1 MTGSGSG
8 RASKAD
14 DNEALYTESE
24 IRTIALAII
33 AGVFFGGLGTG
44 VAFPTLPLLDDILG
58 ISALM
63 LGIILSANRF
73 TRLFMNTP
81 AGNLVDR
88 VGARKPMIFGLFVQA
103 MAPFGYVL
111 GLHVPRTTLVV
122 IPGFDTV
129 SIPAA
134 VFVLARGFWGLG
146 SAFVFI
152 GAFAIITQVT
162 TNSNRGRWLGY
173 MRGGQSLG
181 FPSGLIVGGIVT
193 DLADEQTAFLLAGGL
208 ALVAGIVASLV
219 LPRVDSNTEDRA
231 RLRDIPRIVRR
242 EPRIFPL
249 GVGNM
254 TIRFIFGG
262 VLLATVV
269 KYAEVT
275 GMELSVLSAAGISGV
290 VLATGVLCSSATTV
304 VSGQISDR
312 LSNRAIVTVPAF
324 LAIAM
329 GLSTIA
335 MFSTIEGLFAGT
347 ALIGIGTGATG
358 PALLAIVGDITPGSE
373 IGRMGSVYNV
383 FGDIGLTAGPLL
395 AVPMVDVWL
404 GYSVSYYLCA
414 AAVLLTLVVVAVPL
428 LHPRSG
434 VGPDTDVTS

>member
-1 MTGSGSG
+1 MTDAEERSLDDGPG
-8 RASKAD
+8 RVYSD
-14 DNEALYTESE
+14 SE

-58 ISALM
+58 ISAVM
-63 LGIILSANRF
+63 LGVILSANRI
-73 TRLFMNTP
+73 TRLVMNTP

-88 VGARKPMIFGLFVQA
+88 IGARKPMIAGLFVQA

-111 GLHVPRTTLVV
+111 GLHVPRGTLFVV
-122 IPGFDTV
+122 PGFDVV

-134 VFVLARGFWGLG
+134 VFVLARGMWGIG

-152 GAFAIITQVT
+152 GAFATITHVT

-193 DLADEQTAFLLAGGL
+193 DFASEQTAFLLAGAL
-208 ALVAGIVASLV
+208 ALFAGIVASVV
-219 LPRVDSNTEDRA
+219 LPQVEPETDERA
-231 RLRDIPRIVRR
+231 RLRDVPLIVRR

-269 KYAEVT
+269 KYAEVR
-275 GMELSVLSAAGISGV
+275 GMQLSVLSAAGISGV

-304 VSGQISDR
+304 ASGQVSDW
-312 LSNRAIVTVPAF
+312 LPNRAILTVPAF
-324 LAIAM
+324 LAIA
-329 GLSTIA
+329 GGLTVLST
-335 MFSTIEGLFAGT
+335 FPTIEGLFAGT
-347 ALIGIGTGATG
+347 ALIGMGTGATG
-358 PALLAIVGDITPGSE
+358 PSLMAIVGDITPGQE
-373 IGRMGSVYNV
+373 VGRMGSVYNV
-383 FGDIGLTAGPLL
+383 MGDVGLTAGPLL

-404 GYSVSYYLCA
+404 GFHTTYLVCA
-414 AAVLLTLVVVAVPL
+414 GAVLVTLVVVAVPL

-434 VGPDTDVTS
+434 VGRDLDSPY